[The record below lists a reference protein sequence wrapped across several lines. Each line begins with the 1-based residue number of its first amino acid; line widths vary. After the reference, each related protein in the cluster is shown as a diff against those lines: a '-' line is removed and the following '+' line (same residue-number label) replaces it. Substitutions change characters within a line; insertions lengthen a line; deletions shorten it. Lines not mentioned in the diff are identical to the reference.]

1 MTGNGRGMGFLARVN
16 MKIIILT
23 IGLILVMGFGHFDSA
38 LAQSAENPVPNM
50 AYYYIWYAETSWDR
64 AKSDYPQLGRYSSD
78 DRSVMEQHV
87 KWAKEAS
94 IKGFIVSWKSTLLLN
109 RRLEML
115 MDVAAKAN
123 FSLWII
129 YQGLDFERNPL
140 PVTQIDHDFEYFVK
154 NYASSPVFKMYDK
167 PVVIWS
173 GTWEFSPAEVNQVTS
188 GYRKDLYILASERN
202 VDGYKSLASSV
213 DGDAYYWSSVDP
225 VNQTGYQKKL
235 NEMSAAV
242 HANKGL
248 WIAPA
253 APGFDAR
260 LLDGKRLIER
270 DNGKTFRL
278 ELNAAMR
285 SSPDAIGIISW
296 NEFSE
301 NSHIEPSVNY
311 GTTALEVL
319 SNGHTSAPVVSDTF
333 DFDSSA
339 IGTSNGPRSD
349 IYNLGVFGALIAF
362 TVIMI
367 IVAIVRRRGT
377 SDIAPTKPA

>member
-1 MTGNGRGMGFLARVN
+1 MGMLFRARINV
-16 MKIIILT
+16 KITILT
-23 IGLILVMGFGHFDSA
+23 IGLILVMGFGQFNA
-38 LAQSAENPVPNM
+38 AFAQSPQDPIPNL
-50 AYYYIWYAETSWDR
+50 AYYYIWYTESSWDR

-87 KWAKEAS
+87 KWAQEAG
-94 IKGFIVSWKSTLLLN
+94 IKGFIVSWKSTPTLN

-129 YQGLDFERNPL
+129 YQGLDFDRKPL
-140 PVTQIDHDFEYFVK
+140 PVSQVDQDFQYFVD
-154 NYASSPVFKMYDK
+154 NYADNPVFKMYDK

-173 GTWEFSPAEVNQVTS
+173 GTWEFSPSDVSRVTS
-188 GYRKDLYILASERN
+188 GYRKQLYILASERN
-202 VDGYKSLASSV
+202 VDGYISLANAV

-225 VNQTGYQKKL
+225 VNQTDYQKKL

-242 HANKGL
+242 HDNHGL

-270 DNGKTFRL
+270 DNGQTFRT
-278 ELNAAMR
+278 ELAVALR

-301 NSHIEPSVNY
+301 NSQIEPSVNY
-311 GTTALEVL
+311 GTTALDVL
-319 SNGHTSAPVVSDTF
+319 SKGHASAPTLSDTF

-339 IGTSNGPRSD
+339 TGTNQGPSND
-349 IYNLGVFGALIAF
+349 TYNLVVVGAMIVFI
-362 TVIMI
+362 VITI
-367 IVAIVRRRGT
+367 ILAIVRHRRS
-377 SDIAPTKPA
+377 SDITPNRPA

>member
-1 MTGNGRGMGFLARVN
+1 MHFRARIN
-16 MKIIILT
+16 MKIAILT
-23 IGLILVMGFGHFDSA
+23 IGLILVMGFGHFSQA
-38 LAQSAENPVPNM
+38 FAQSPQDPIPNL
-50 AYYYIWYAETSWDR
+50 AYYYIWYTEASWDR

-94 IKGFIVSWKSTLLLN
+94 IKGFIVSWKSTPILN

-115 MDVAAKAN
+115 IDVAAKAN

-129 YQGLDFERNPL
+129 YQGLDFDRKPL
-140 PVTQIDHDFEYFVK
+140 PVSQIDHDFQYFVE
-154 NYASSPVFKMYDK
+154 NYADNPVFKMYDK

-173 GTWEFSPAEVNQVTS
+173 GTWEFTPSEVSQVTS
-188 GYRKDLYILASERN
+188 GYRNQLYILASERS
-202 VDGYKSLASSV
+202 VDGYISLANAV

-225 VNQTGYQKKL
+225 VGQTGYQKKL
-235 NEMSAAV
+235 DDMSAAV
-242 HANKGL
+242 HDNHGL

-253 APGFDAR
+253 APGYDAR

-278 ELNAAMR
+278 ELTVALR

-311 GTTALEVL
+311 GTTALDVL
-319 SNGHTSAPVVSDTF
+319 SNGHASAPTLSDTF

-339 IGTSNGPRSD
+339 IGTSKGPSGD
-349 IYNLGVFGALIAF
+349 VYNL
-362 TVIMI
+362 TVIGAVI
-367 IVAIVRRRGT
+367 IFIAITIILAIIRHRGSSNIT
-377 SDIAPTKPA
+377 PNRPT